1 MIFFFFIISFL
12 DSVEWAGAW
21 SYKMESFGQLNP
33 SENNIPNIIEG
44 NENCDENVQL
54 CAYCGFE
61 ERFLGNQF
69 VMVRYVSLI
78 HHFYFLQYMNSD
90 CPNIAISRSLSLLSL
105 SLSVCLSLSFSLT
118 LYLSIYL
125 PISLSLSLTFYLSIY
140 PSLSFPF
147 LSLSLS
153 IYIYITN
160 NRHIYT
166 YSIYSFCSYKLFVL
180 SGSIGSDMGRM
191 GGWKRSVEATILYL
205 SQCRQKR

>member
-1 MIFFFFIISFL
+1 
-12 DSVEWAGAW
+12 
-21 SYKMESFGQLNP
+21 MESFGQLNP

-105 SLSVCLSLSFSLT
+105 SIYISICLCLPFSLI
-118 LYLSIYL
+118 LSHFLSIYL
-125 PISLSLSLTFYLSIY
+125 PISLSLSLSLYLSLT
-140 PSLSFPF
+140 LSQ
-147 LSLSLS
+147 S
-153 IYIYITN
+153 IYYISLIIVIETPILFIHSVRTN
-160 NRHIYT
+160 
-166 YSIYSFCSYKLFVL
+166 YSFCLVL
-180 SGSIGSDMGRM
+180 
-191 GGWKRSVEATILYL
+191 
-205 SQCRQKR
+205 